1 MSVHHVDTPVSQASR
16 TRVTVRTLQKMRDQ
30 GERFAMVT
38 ASDAASARLV
48 DQAQVPVILVGDSL
62 AMVALGYPSTLH
74 ITLDEMVHH
83 TAAVRRGAP
92 DAFIVADMPFGT
104 FQRGVEQAVDAG
116 VRLMQHGHASAVKVE
131 GGSAVIPQV
140 RALVDAGIPV
150 MGHLGLTPQSVHQFG
165 GFTVQA
171 KDAAAADA
179 LVADAQAL
187 QDAGAFSLV
196 LECVP
201 DSVGERATQA
211 VTIPT
216 IGIGAGP
223 HTSGQVLVFHDL
235 LGLTNGRLPRFVKPY
250 ASLGDTIV
258 AALEGFKQDVAS
270 QAFPGP
276 EHCYGG

>member
-1 MSVHHVDTPVSQASR
+1 MSVHQIDVPTTTP
-16 TRVTVRTLQKMRDQ
+16 TRRPVTVRTLQRLRDN

-48 DQAQVPVILVGDSL
+48 DDAGVPVILVGDSL

-74 ITLDEMVHH
+74 VTLDEMVHH

-92 DAFIVADMPFGT
+92 NALIIADLPFGT
-104 FQRGVEQAVDAG
+104 FQRGVEAAVDAA
-116 VRLMQHGHASAVKVE
+116 VRLMQSGHASGVKLE
-131 GGSAVIPQV
+131 GGTSVVPQV
-140 RALVDAGIPV
+140 RALVEAGIPV

-171 KDAAAADA
+171 KDQAAAAT
-179 LVADAQAL
+179 LVADARAL
-187 QDAGAFSLV
+187 EAAGAFSIV

-201 DSVGERATQA
+201 DSVGAAATDA

-223 HTSGQVLVFHDL
+223 HTTGQVLVFHDL
-235 LGLTNGRLPRFVKPY
+235 LGLTSGRLPRFVKPY
-250 ASLGDTIV
+250 AAVGDSIV
-258 AALEGFKQDVAS
+258 AALQSFAAEVRDGT
-270 QAFPGP
+270 FPSAD
-276 EHCYGG
+276 HSYGG

>member
-1 MSVHHVDTPVSQASR
+1 MSVHQVDSPVSQASR
-16 TRVTVRTLQKMRDQ
+16 SRVTVRTLQKMRDE

-131 GGSAVIPQV
+131 GGQAVIPQV

-171 KDAAAADA
+171 KDAVAADA
-179 LVADAQAL
+179 LIADAKAL
-187 QDAGAFSLV
+187 EDAGAFSVV

-201 DSVGERATQA
+201 DSVGQRATNA
-211 VTIPT
+211 VTVPT

-223 HTSGQVLVFHDL
+223 HTSAQVLVFHDL
-235 LGLTNGRLPRFVKPY
+235 LGLTSGRLPRFVKPY
-250 ASLGDTIV
+250 AALGDSIV
-258 AALEGFKQDVAS
+258 AALEGFKHDVAT

>member
-1 MSVHHVDTPVSQASR
+1 MSVHQVDSPVSQASR
-16 TRVTVRTLQKMRDQ
+16 SRVTVRTLQKMRDE

-131 GGSAVIPQV
+131 GGQAVIPQV

-179 LVADAQAL
+179 LIADAKAL
-187 QDAGAFSLV
+187 EDAGAFSVV

-201 DSVGERATQA
+201 DSVGQRATNA
-211 VTIPT
+211 VTVPT

-223 HTSGQVLVFHDL
+223 HTSAQVLVFHDL
-235 LGLTNGRLPRFVKPY
+235 LGLTSGRLPRFVKPY
-250 ASLGDTIV
+250 AALGDTIV
-258 AALEGFKQDVAS
+258 AALEGFKHDVAT
-270 QAFPGP
+270 QTFPGP

>member
-1 MSVHHVDTPVSQASR
+1 MSVHPDDSDANHPAR
-16 TRVTVRTLQKMRDQ
+16 RPVTVRTLAKMRAD

-48 DQAQVPVILVGDSL
+48 ADAGVPVILVGDSL

-83 TAAVRRGAP
+83 TRAVRRGAP
-92 DAFIVADMPFGT
+92 DALIIADMPFGT
-104 FQRGVEQAVDAG
+104 FQLGVDAALKAG
-116 VRLMQHGHASAVKVE
+116 VRLMQEGHASGVKLE
-131 GGSAVIPQV
+131 GGQAVLAQV
-140 RALVDAGIPV
+140 RSLVAAGIPV

-171 KDAAAADA
+171 RDDAAANTLVDDA
-179 LVADAQAL
+179 RAL
-187 QDAGAFSLV
+187 EAAGAFSVV

-201 DSVGERATQA
+201 DSVGQRATEA

-223 HTSGQVLVFHDL
+223 STSAQVLVFHDL
-235 LGLTNGRLPRFVKPY
+235 LGLTSGRLPRFVKPY
-250 ASLGDTIV
+250 ANLSETAITALRTFNDEV
-258 AALEGFKQDVAS
+258 ANGT
-270 QAFPGP
+270 FPGP

>member
-1 MSVHHVDTPVSQASR
+1 MSVHQVDSPVSQASR
-16 TRVTVRTLQKMRDQ
+16 SRVTVRTLQKMRDE

-131 GGSAVIPQV
+131 GGQAVIPQV

-179 LVADAQAL
+179 LIADAKAL
-187 QDAGAFSLV
+187 EDAGAFSVV

-201 DSVGERATQA
+201 DSVGQRATNA
-211 VTIPT
+211 VTVPT

-223 HTSGQVLVFHDL
+223 HTSAQVLVFHDL
-235 LGLTNGRLPRFVKPY
+235 LGLTSGRLPRFVKPY
-250 ASLGDTIV
+250 AALGDSIV
-258 AALEGFKQDVAS
+258 AALEGFKHDVAT

>member
-1 MSVHHVDTPVSQASR
+1 MSVHQVDSPVSQASR
-16 TRVTVRTLQKMRDQ
+16 SRVTVRTLQKMRDE

-74 ITLDEMVHH
+74 ITLEEMVHH

-131 GGSAVIPQV
+131 GGQAVIPQV

-179 LVADAQAL
+179 LIADAKSL
-187 QDAGAFSLV
+187 EDAGAFSVV

-201 DSVGERATQA
+201 DSVGQRATNA
-211 VTIPT
+211 VTVPT

-223 HTSGQVLVFHDL
+223 HTSAQVLVFHDL
-235 LGLTNGRLPRFVKPY
+235 LGLTSGRLPRFVKPY
-250 ASLGDTIV
+250 AALGDSIV
-258 AALEGFKQDVAS
+258 AALEGFKHDVAT